1 MLLLSPFYC
10 KYNAIAIVEV
20 QKYQLIRKQPIAEIW
35 QHPKLRRTAV
45 KNKKLI
51 GKSAK
56 DRKHHLRIRPKKKF
70 HWSILIHLYLPQALS
85 YYLIP

>member
-20 QKYQLIRKQPIAEIW
+20 QKYQQIRKQPIAEIW
-35 QHPKLRRTAV
+35 QHPKLRGTAV
-45 KNKKLI
+45 KDKKLI

-56 DRKHHLRIRPKKKF
+56 GNSKDRRHHIRIPKKN
-70 HWSILIHLYLPQALS
+70 SIGVF
-85 YYLIP
+85 